1 MKQQWVKG
9 KHWFG
14 DHLTDADRAKA
25 EANAKS
31 RTGGFL
37 TVNTD
42 ASYYWKTGIGAYA
55 FWIFGSEGKKQAAGA
70 FKGQINNSPDAPTK
84 CEILAIGNALA
95 AVEAMEARFDII
107 IINTDSTD
115 AAKFFINPHDTGD
128 QSTNYAKLIFKR
140 LIKKRKA
147 KFQFRY
153 VAAHA
158 GNMEG
163 RNFVNEWCDLA
174 ARNAR
179 RAAEG
184 KPPLT
189 FDNKDKW

>member
-1 MKQQWVKG
+1 MKNWVKG

-14 DHLTDADRAKA
+14 DHLTEADRVKA

-42 ASYYWKTGIGAYA
+42 ASYYDKTGIGAYA
-55 FWIFGSEGKKQAAGA
+55 FWIFGADGKKKAAGV
-70 FKGQINNSPDAPTK
+70 FKTKFEPKLAPLT
-84 CEILAIGNALA
+84 CEILAIGNALFT
-95 AVEAMEARFDII
+95 VSSLGFRFDII
-107 IINTDSTD
+107 IINTDCTK
-115 AAKFFINPHDTGD
+115 AAEFFCNPHDNGD
-128 QSTNYAKLIFKR
+128 QQTNYAKLIFKA
-140 LIKKRKA
+140 LIKKHKA
-147 KFQFRY
+147 KFQFRH
-153 VAAHA
+153 VSAHA

-184 KPPLT
+184 KHPLT
-189 FDNKDKW
+189 FDNKD

>member
-1 MKQQWVKG
+1 MAWVKN
-9 KHWFG
+9 KDWFG
-14 DHLTDADRAKA
+14 DHITDADRLQA
-25 EANAKS
+25 EVNAKH
-31 RTGGFL
+31 RIGGFC

-42 ASYYWKTGIGAYA
+42 ASYYDKTGIGAYA
-55 FWIFGSEGKKQAAGA
+55 FWIFGNDGKKQGAGA
-70 FKGQINNSPDAPTK
+70 FKGKFEPAGAPTK
-84 CEILAIGNALA
+84 CEILAIGNAIA
-95 AVEAMEARFDII
+95 ALEAMEMKFDIL
-107 IINTDSTD
+107 IINTDSTH
-115 AAKFFINPHDTGD
+115 AARFFINPHDTGD
-128 QSTNYAKLIFKR
+128 QATNYAKLIFKR

-158 GNMEG
+158 GNEG

-184 KPPLT
+184 KHPLT